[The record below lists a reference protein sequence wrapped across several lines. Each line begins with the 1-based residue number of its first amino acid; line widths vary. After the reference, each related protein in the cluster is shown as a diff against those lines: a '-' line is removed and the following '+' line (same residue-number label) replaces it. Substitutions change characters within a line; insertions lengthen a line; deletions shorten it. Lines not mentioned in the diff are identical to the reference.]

1 MMLKRMLIGGAAL
14 ALAATISGVVALR
27 RVPADPAL
35 WSTDVTEFPLALFA
49 DARTRRAFLVTTP
62 LVTTPLGASGTHV
75 TVIDLD
81 TGRALRTVTAGWG
94 VSSDAP
100 AALDRRTARLVVAT
114 TTSARAASGGAA
126 PTFAGRVTVLDT
138 RSGAVVRAWALG
150 VAPQDIVVDEAI
162 GHAFVVS
169 AGLDGTGMGLVGMLD
184 THSGRLLR
192 TSVVDIPAWNETT
205 VDVTARRVYVPV
217 YVPAFARASSARVS
231 ILDARSGAVERSVA
245 LGAAAPVSVAAT
257 GLGSILVSSYGGVRL
272 IDPRPGRPVPPI
284 PIQAPAGD
292 ARIGVDTPLHR
303 AVIVT
308 VARATLLDLDRGA
321 AIGSV
326 RDAQP
331 ASTPAFDDHSG
342 HLFVLVQPMTAAYV
356 PIGRGSVTMLDTRH
370 GTVLGTA
377 AVGVDPVAVT
387 VDAARGRVLV
397 LNHGTTRRG
406 SPALTDG
413 SVSVLDAR
421 TGTLRATIPV
431 GADPVALAVDDRTGR
446 VIVVTGPTTVLTPD
460 PWGWLPPWIRQHLPF
475 VPGAATLLRPVPTT
489 VRALDPTRQ

>member
-1 MMLKRMLIGGAAL
+1 M
-14 ALAATISGVVALR
+14 
-27 RVPADPAL
+27 
-35 WSTDVTEFPLALFA
+35 
-49 DARTRRAFLVTTP
+49 
-62 LVTTPLGASGTHV
+62 
-75 TVIDLD
+75 
-81 TGRALRTVTAGWG
+81 
-94 VSSDAP
+94 
-100 AALDRRTARLVVAT
+100 
-114 TTSARAASGGAA
+114 ARAASGGAA
-126 PTFAGRVTVLDT
+126 PTFAGPVTVLDA
-138 RSGAVVRAWALG
+138 RSGVVVRAWALG
-150 VAPQDIVVDEAI
+150 FAPRDVVVDEVI

-169 AGLDGTGMGLVGMLD
+169 AGPDGTGMGLVGMLD

-192 TSVVDIPAWNETT
+192 TSPVDMPAWNETT
-205 VDVTARRVYVPV
+205 VDAPARRV

-231 ILDARSGAVERSVA
+231 ILDARSGVVERSVA

-272 IDPRPGRPVPPI
+272 IDPRPGRAVRPI

-331 ASTPAFDDHSG
+331 ASTPAFDDRNG
-342 HLFVLVQPMTAAYV
+342 RLFVLVQPMTAAYV
-356 PIGRGSVTMLDTRH
+356 PIGRGSVTMLDARR
-370 GTVLGTA
+370 GTTLRMV

-406 SPALTDG
+406 SPALADG

-431 GADPVALAVDDRTGR
+431 DADPVALAVDDRTGR
-446 VIVVTGPTTVLTPD
+446 VIVVTGPTTVLAPD

-475 VPGAATLLRPVPTT
+475 VLGAATLLRLVPAA